1 MRFKGGR
8 SLLFNVV
15 GVRFKKAGKIY
26 YFDPGDFKITDQDAV
41 IVETARGVEFGQVV
55 IGPREVPRIKLYCH

>member
-1 MRFKGGR
+1 MSYKGGKD
-8 SLLFNVV
+8 LLYNVV

-55 IGPREVPRIKLYCH
+55 LGPRQVPRNKVV